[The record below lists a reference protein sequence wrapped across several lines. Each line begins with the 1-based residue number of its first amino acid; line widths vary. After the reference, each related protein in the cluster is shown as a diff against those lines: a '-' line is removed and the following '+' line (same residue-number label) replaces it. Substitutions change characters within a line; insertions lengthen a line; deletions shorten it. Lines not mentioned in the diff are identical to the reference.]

1 MARPKKEGALDKPIM
16 VRVDPDVHQRLM
28 KIAQADERTLA
39 NTVRRVIDRGLPV
52 MEEELARAEGDA
64 RLKG

>member
-1 MARPKKEGALDKPIM
+1 MARPKKEGTLDKPIM
-16 VRVDPDVHQRLM
+16 VRVDPDVHQRLL

-52 MEEELARAEGDA
+52 MEDELTRADTDA
-64 RLKG
+64 R